1 MNRKHL
7 AALLIGLCIL
17 GFVYLTQLMRDKLG
31 DLLRES
37 EQARQSAQDANN
49 SVLIETRQL
58 EDLRTSSTDLIRFLD
73 AWEPYFTALNTARGA
88 ELAVSTRIKEANL
101 ITLAQRFDVTTN
113 RGDST
118 IPQVVRTNLIIEDD
132 YVKTINWLGRMEEEI
147 PTLRIANLRLAKGQ
161 LANEVRAELILETPL
176 AAPNAR

>member
-1 MNRKHL
+1 MNRKQI
-7 AALLIGLCIL
+7 AVLLVGLCII
-17 GFVYLTQLMRDKLG
+17 GFVQGTLWMQDQLG
-31 DLLRES
+31 VLLRQS
-37 EQARQSAQDANN
+37 DQARQAAKDAAN

-58 EDLRTSSTDLIRFLD
+58 DDLRNSSADLIRFLD

-101 ITLAQRFDVTTN
+101 ITLSQRFDVTSN

-132 YVKTINWLGRMEEEI
+132 YVKTMNWLGRMEEEI
-147 PTLRIANLRLAKGQ
+147 PTLRIVSLRLAKGQ

-176 AAPNAR
+176 VSSTSH